1 MRRQDI
7 QSSQE
12 PGDVDTST
20 LPEVDAETRPKVQH
34 PWNVVALDDPV
45 NLMSYVVYVFQKLF
59 GFSQDKAQ
67 RKMMEVHDDGRS
79 VVASEERERAE
90 FFVARLHAYGL
101 LATIEQSES

>member
-1 MRRQDI
+1 M
-7 QSSQE
+7 SQK
-12 PGDVDTST
+12 PGEVDTST
-20 LPEVDAETRPKVQH
+20 LPEVESQTHTKVQH

-59 GFSQDKAQ
+59 GFSQEKAH

-79 VVASEERERAE
+79 VVASEDRERAE

>member
-1 MRRQDI
+1 LVRLVTKMSR
-7 QSSQE
+7 E
-12 PGDVDTST
+12 PGEIDTST
-20 LPEVDAETRPKVQH
+20 LPESETKTHTKVQH

-45 NLMSYVVYVFQKLF
+45 NLMSYVAYVFQKLF
-59 GFSQDKAQ
+59 GFSDAKAQ